1 MTKEESNHSAA
12 SLLEQIKSPE
22 DLKALPQSSMETLAA
37 EIRSYLIEQVTQT
50 GGHLASNL
58 GAVELSLAIHRVF
71 STPHD
76 HIIFDVGHQSYIH
89 KLMTGR
95 MERFPTL
102 RQSGG
107 MSGFPKRVE
116 SEHDCFG
123 TGHSS
128 TSLSAA
134 LGFAEAD
141 KLSGSDAYTVC
152 VLGDGAYTGGMIHEA
167 LNNCRKHLRL
177 IIILNENEMSISKN
191 IGRFA
196 KELSHLRASKG
207 YFRTKRTVSG
217 MLSHVPF
224 VGKHLIRGIQR
235 VKTAFKNALY
245 GSNMFENLGLFY
257 FGPVDGNDEEALEK
271 ILREAKHSRESCV
284 IHIKTKKGKGFPNAE
299 ARPDIYHGMPP
310 AGAAV
315 ANPEVSP

>member
-116 SEHDCFG
+116 SAC
-123 TGHSS
+123 
-128 TSLSAA
+128 
-134 LGFAEAD
+134 
-141 KLSGSDAYTVC
+141 
-152 VLGDGAYTGGMIHEA
+152 
-167 LNNCRKHLRL
+167 
-177 IIILNENEMSISKN
+177 
-191 IGRFA
+191 
-196 KELSHLRASKG
+196 
-207 YFRTKRTVSG
+207 
-217 MLSHVPF
+217 P
-224 VGKHLIRGIQR
+224 
-235 VKTAFKNALY
+235 
-245 GSNMFENLGLFY
+245 
-257 FGPVDGNDEEALEK
+257 
-271 ILREAKHSRESCV
+271 
-284 IHIKTKKGKGFPNAE
+284 
-299 ARPDIYHGMPP
+299 
-310 AGAAV
+310 
-315 ANPEVSP
+315 